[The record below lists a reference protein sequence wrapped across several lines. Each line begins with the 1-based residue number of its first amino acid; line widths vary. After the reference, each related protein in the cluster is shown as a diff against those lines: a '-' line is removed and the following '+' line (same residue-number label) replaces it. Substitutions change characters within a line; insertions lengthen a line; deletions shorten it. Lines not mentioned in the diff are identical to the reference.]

1 MLVLVLLIVLAW
13 FAIHIP
19 FVQNWIVKK
28 LANNLSEKLH
38 TRVSI
43 KHVDLSLFNKME
55 LEGLLIE
62 DHNKDTLLYAG
73 IASVKITD
81 WFFLKDKAT
90 LKYIG
95 LQNARVNMNRTDSVW
110 NYQFLVD
117 YFSGPKKDSA
127 SKGGMQIDLKVLAL
141 ENVQFNKV
149 DKWLGQDMKFSL
161 KKLDLNVDNFD
172 VKNKHLSISSIALNE
187 PVFFQSQ
194 YTGNKTEALTPA
206 EVIQKLPVLAAL
218 KWNPEGWSVDIKDIT
233 LNNARFSIE
242 KETPDR
248 PAYTDRFDG
257 QHLQFIGITGSMKN
271 IRLVND
277 TITTD
282 LQLTAKEKTGLE
294 IKQLQT
300 KFKLTPGIM
309 EFDSLLLETN
319 KSRIS
324 NYFAMH
330 YTDFNKDLG
339 NFLHNVTME
348 ANFTNSVINSNDL
361 AIFAP
366 ALKTWNRIFDING
379 NAKGTLDNLS
389 AKKIIIKSGNTMIDG
404 DIALRGLPDIR
415 NTFIDLKSNELH
427 TNYSDLI
434 TLIPALRYV
443 TQPQLSRLGNIRF
456 KGNFTGFINDFVA
469 FGNIGTNLGNITAD
483 INMKLP
489 DNRQATY
496 SGKISSGGFQLGQFL
511 NNSKLGSIAL
521 DGKINGRGFNI
532 KTLNVNFDG
541 IIHQLEFSGYNY
553 RNIAIKGNFEKKLFK
568 GHLNIDDPN
577 LKIENLDGTIS
588 LAGDS
593 TQFKF
598 DAVLQRA
605 NLKQLKLTNEDFALT
620 GHFNFDFTGN
630 TIDNFLGTAKV
641 FDATLRHDS
650 TRLSF
655 DSLSLASFFDAGNKV
670 LSFKSNEIDGTLTGQ
685 FKILELPD
693 AFKVFLSRYYPSY
706 IQKPSYTVSD
716 QDFSFLIKTREVD
729 DYVQLVDKKLKGFNN
744 STFSGNLKLAKN
756 ELNINAT
763 VPEFSYDGKLFQDV
777 SVVSSGNFERL
788 LDTITVKNI
797 FINDSLSLPDSKL
810 IVSAA
815 NDISNI
821 QLSTTASKT
830 LSNAQL
836 NASVQTLS
844 DGVIIHFFPSS
855 FFLNDKKWNLE
866 KDGELTIR
874 NSFIEANSV
883 TFNQGSQEI
892 IISTAL
898 DKLTNKTNVVA
909 KLKKVNIND
918 FTPLFLQQSR
928 LEGILTG
935 TLTLKDPFG
944 KQIVEFDG
952 EAEDFRWEDKSVGNV
967 KLKGDIN
974 TGTGH
979 INFDARADGKDNKF
993 TVTGHYNYK
1002 DSTDDQLDVDFM
1014 SEHFNIN
1021 LLDTYLG
1028 SIFSNLQGDAVS
1040 TLKIKG
1046 GRHKYITGSVSVT
1059 GGSFLVNYTQCTYH
1073 FDNETIIF
1081 NPDEIDLGT
1090 IQLKDVHN
1098 NPGTAS
1104 GKMYH
1109 TFFKDFA
1116 FDNVRFETN
1125 KMLLLNTTKKD
1136 NSQFYGR
1143 VDGSAL
1149 MTINGPISNL
1159 MLNIDGEPSSL
1170 ETDSNHIYLPTG
1182 SSREAGKIDYIEF
1195 IQFGSKMEEGLNTK
1209 EGTNITVN
1217 MNLTATPAC
1226 KIDVILDEE
1235 LGDVIK
1241 GRGNGLLNI
1250 RVGSKDP
1257 LSIRGRYDITEG
1269 EYTFNFQT
1277 FLKKYFTIKRGS
1289 IVWNGDPYLA
1299 KIDIDAEY
1307 LAKNVDVSSLASS
1320 RGFKQKENITI
1331 VSHLTGKLQKPDI
1344 NFEFELPPNSEI
1356 GQDYITKKKLEDY
1369 KNDPNEMNKQVA
1381 SLLLFNTFINNN
1393 QNFLSGGNTI
1403 ALATNT
1409 IGGIV
1414 SNLLTNLFN
1423 KQLEKATNGVLST
1436 YFDINSSLDLQNKAA
1451 LLQASVKA
1459 GLRILLSNRLV
1470 VLIGGNLDYNN
1481 PYAQLAKKGLFTPDI
1496 TIEWLLNKDGSLR
1509 VVGFNRTS
1517 IDLTVGQRNRSG
1529 VSLSYRKDFD
1539 KLSDIFRKN
1548 KELKK
1553 EIPNKE
1559 EPTKLITVPIKD

>member
-19 FVQNWIVKK
+19 FVQNWIIKK
-28 LANNLSEKLH
+28 VANNLSEKLH

-55 LEGLLIE
+55 LEGLMVE

-73 IASVKITD
+73 TASVKITD

-95 LQNARVNMNRTDSVW
+95 LEDARVNMNRTDSVW

-117 YFSGPKKDSA
+117 YFSGAKKDSA
-127 SKGGMQIDLKVLAL
+127 SKSGMQIDLKVLHL
-141 ENVQFNKV
+141 QNIQFNKV
-149 DKWLGQDMKFSL
+149 DKWLGKDMKLSL
-161 KKLDLNVDNFD
+161 KKLDLNADNFD
-172 VKNKHLSISSIALNE
+172 VNKKQVIISSLALDE
-187 PVFFQSQ
+187 PVFFQST
-194 YTGNKTEALTPA
+194 YTGNRPA
-206 EVIQKLPVLAAL
+206 KGISITVIPQGSPQGKLQWNAA
-218 KWNPEGWSVDIKDIT
+218 GWDIT
-233 LNNARFSIE
+233 INNITLHDAKVVID
-242 KETPDR
+242 KESLGRT
-248 PAYTDRFDG
+248 AYTDRFDG
-257 QHLQFIGITGSMKN
+257 QHLLFSGINGSLKN
-271 IRLVND
+271 IRFYRD
-277 TITTD
+277 TLTTD
-282 LQLTAKEKTGLE
+282 LTLMAKEQSGLE
-294 IKQLQT
+294 IKKLQS
-300 KFKLTPGIM
+300 KIRFTPSLM
-309 EFDSLLLETN
+309 EFNELDLETN
-319 KSRIS
+319 KSKIG

-330 YTDFNKDLG
+330 YTDFDNDMG
-339 NFLHNVTME
+339 NFLHNITME
-348 ANFTNSVINSNDL
+348 GNFEKTVVNSNDL

-366 ALKTWNRIFDING
+366 ALKNWNRIFDING

-389 AKKIIIKSGNTMIDG
+389 AKKMIIRSGNTMVDG

-415 NTFIDLKSNELH
+415 NTFIDLKANELH

-434 TLIPALRYV
+434 TLVPALRYV
-443 TQPQLSRLGNIRF
+443 TLPQLPKLGNIRF

-489 DNRQATY
+489 DNKPATY

-511 NNSKLGSIAL
+511 NNSKLGSVAL
-521 DGKINGRGFNI
+521 DGKVNGSGFNI
-532 KTLNVNFDG
+532 RTLDANFDG

-553 RNIAIKGNFEKKLFK
+553 RNIAIKGNFAKKLFK
-568 GHLNIDDPN
+568 GHLDIDDPN

-598 DAVLQRA
+598 DALLQKA
-605 NLKQLKLTNEDFALT
+605 NGKQLKLTNEDFALT
-620 GHFNFDFTGN
+620 GHFNLDFTGN

-650 TRLSF
+650 TKLSF
-655 DSLSLASFFDAGNKV
+655 DSLSLASFFDGGNKV
-670 LSFKSNEIDGTLTGQ
+670 LSIKSNEIDGTLTGQ

-716 QDFSFLIKTREVD
+716 QDFSFLINTREVD
-729 DYVQLVDKKLKGFNN
+729 EYVQLVDKKLKGFNN

-756 ELNINAT
+756 ELNVNAT
-763 VPEFSYDGKLFQDV
+763 VHEFSYDGKLFQDV
-777 SVVSSGNFERL
+777 SLVSSGNFERL

-815 NDISNI
+815 NDISTI

-830 LSNAQL
+830 LSDARL
-836 NASVQTLS
+836 NASVKTLS

-892 IISTAL
+892 IISTAM
-898 DKLTNKTNVVA
+898 DKITNKTNVVA

-944 KQIVEFDG
+944 KQVVEFDG

-974 TGTGH
+974 TATGH
-979 INFDARADGKDNKF
+979 INFDAHADSKDNKF

-1002 DSTDDQLDVDFM
+1002 DSTDDQLDVDFL

-1028 SIFSNLQGDAVS
+1028 SIFSNLHGDAVS
-1040 TLKIKG
+1040 TLKVKG
-1046 GRHKYITGSVSVT
+1046 GNHKYITGSVSVT

-1073 FDNETIIF
+1073 FDNETILF

-1090 IQLKDVHN
+1090 IQLKDIHN
-1098 NPGTAS
+1098 NTGTAS

-1109 TFFKDFA
+1109 NFFKNFA
-1116 FDNVRFETN
+1116 FDDVRFETG
-1125 KMLLLNTTKKD
+1125 KMLVLNTTKKD
-1136 NSQFYGR
+1136 NSDFYGK
-1143 VDGSAL
+1143 VVGSAL
-1149 MTINGPISNL
+1149 MTLNGPITNL
-1159 MLNIDGEPSSL
+1159 KMNIDGEPSSL
-1170 ETDSNHIYLPTG
+1170 EADSNHIYLPTG

-1241 GRGNGLLNI
+1241 GRGDGLLNI

-1299 KIDIDAEY
+1299 KINIDAEY

-1331 VSHLTGKLQKPDI
+1331 ISHLTGKLQKPDI

-1459 GLRILLSNRLV
+1459 GLKILLSNRLI

-1496 TIEWLLNKDGSLR
+1496 IIEWLLNKDGSLR

-1539 KLSDIFRKN
+1539 KFSDIFRKP
-1548 KELKK
+1548 KK
-1553 EIPNKE
+1553 VKQEAPKPVKPVKIQM
-1559 EPTKLITVPIKD
+1559 VPGKR